1 MADDNDDFD
10 QSSHSRYNT
19 ESWDDDEGLHDHDGK
34 DEKQNELLWAVLASY
49 LPSDKTSIQRHFVQH
64 AEFSLAL
71 TRSLTKSNN
80 AASFQALALSL
91 RDRLV
96 ERWKD
101 TDIFFTQ
108 QGVKRVNYLSLEF
121 LLGRTLTNAMSNLNL
136 TENYARALSEL
147 GVKMEELYS
156 EEADAG
162 LGNGGLGRLAAC
174 FLDSMATMNYPGWGY
189 GLRYTYGMF
198 EQHIKNGY
206 QVELPDYWL
215 IAGHPWEIERHD
227 VVYPVRFYGEVE
239 SRLVEGASSSSS
251 PQDRERFTHVGGDVV
266 LAVAYD
272 LPIPGFSTF
281 NTNNLRLWASK
292 PSHEFDLS
300 QFNQGDYFK
309 AIEAKQRSE
318 TICSVLYPNDNTY
331 TGKELRLKQ
340 QYFFVSASLQDI
352 LHRFKST
359 KRPLREFPEAMAI
372 QLNDTHP
379 TLGIAELM
387 RLLIDVEGLKWAEA
401 WDITTRTFAYTNHT
415 VMPEALE
422 KWGVSLMSSLV
433 PRLMK
438 IIFDIN
444 AQFLALVEK
453 KWPGDVGKLTKLSI
467 IEEEPERRV
476 RMAHLAIV
484 GSHKING
491 VAAMHSELLKSDVF
505 PEFYALWPHKFMNV
519 TNGVTPRRWLAQA
532 NPGLSNLISE
542 VLGTDAWKTNLSLLS
557 GLRRYASDREFQKKW
572 MKIKRKNKK
581 RLAKWV
587 KEHLNLDISPDA
599 LFDVQIKRFHEYKR
613 QLLNMLGV
621 LYRYKQLKGMTDD
634 ERADVVPR
642 VFMFGGKAAPGYYMA
657 KMIIKLVNSWAE
669 EINNDP
675 DTQHLLKVVFL
686 PNYNVSLAEI
696 VIPASDI
703 SEHISTAG
711 TEASGT
717 SNMKFSMNGS
727 LIIGTLDGANVEIL
741 EEIGHDNMFI
751 FGAQTPD
758 VPKLRKELRNGTAH
772 IDERF
777 KVVIEMLKGSRGSFP
792 QVEDIINSLSNGND
806 HYLVSVDFAAY
817 LDTQELVDEAF
828 RDEERWAR
836 MSIYNVAGMGKF
848 SSDRSIKDY
857 ADQIWGVKQL
867 PRPGPVTIEVDRL
880 AASGL
885 VPYGVQN
892 AQLLSTSPSDVALE
906 RLSPL
911 HSQTIRT
918 FSPRV

>member
-1 MADDNDDFD
+1 MGVFFC
-10 QSSHSRYNT
+10 R
-19 ESWDDDEGLHDHDGK
+19 
-34 DEKQNELLWAVLASY
+34 
-49 LPSDKTSIQRHFVQH
+49 
-64 AEFSLAL
+64 
-71 TRSLTKSNN
+71 
-80 AASFQALALSL
+80 L
-91 RDRLV
+91 RDRLI

-108 QGVKRVNYLSLEF
+108 QQVKRVNYLSLEF
-121 LLGRTLTNAMSNLNL
+121 LLGRTLTNAMANLNL
-136 TENYARALSEL
+136 TDNFARALAEL
-147 GVKMEELYS
+147 GVKMEELHS
-156 EEADAG
+156 EEHDAG

-198 EQHIKNGY
+198 EQHIKEGY

-215 IAGHPWEIERHD
+215 IAGNPWEIERHD

-239 SRLVEGASSSSS
+239 EARSAKGEAVL
-251 PQDRERFTHVGGDVV
+251 PQDKVKYAHVGGDVV

-272 LPIPGFSTF
+272 VPIPGFSTY
-281 NTNNLRLWASK
+281 NTINLRLWASK

-352 LHRFKST
+352 LHRFKQT
-359 KRPLREFPEAMAI
+359 KRPLNEFPETMGI

-387 RLLIDVEGLKWAEA
+387 RLLMDNEGLKWLEA

-422 KWGVSLMSSLV
+422 KWQVSLMSSLL

-444 AQFLALVEK
+444 AQFLAIVEK

-467 IEEEPERRV
+467 IEEHPERKV

-491 VAAMHSELLKSDVF
+491 VAAMHSELLKTDVF
-505 PEFYALWPHKFMNV
+505 PEFFELWPHKFENV
-519 TNGVTPRRWLAQA
+519 TNGVTPRRWMAQA
-532 NPGLSNLISE
+532 NPGLASLISE
-542 VLGTDAWKTNLSLLS
+542 TLGTEMWKTNLDLLA
-557 GLRRYASDREFQKKW
+557 GLRRFADDEKFQKKW
-572 MKIKRKNKK
+572 MKIKQKNKK
-581 RLAKWV
+581 RLSKWI
-587 KEHLNLDISPDA
+587 KSNLGIDTSPDA

-621 LYRYKQLKGMTDD
+621 LYRYKQIKGMTDE

-642 VFMFGGKAAPGYYMA
+642 VFLFGGKAAPGYHMA
-657 KMIIKLVNSWAE
+657 KMIIKLINSWAE
-669 EINNDP
+669 EINNDA

-686 PNYNVSLAEI
+686 PNYNVSLAEL
-696 VIPASDI
+696 VIPASDL

-741 EEIGHDNMFI
+741 EEIGDDNMFI
-751 FGAQTPD
+751 FGAQTPE
-758 VPKLRKELRNGTAH
+758 VPILRKELREGKAT

-777 KVVIEMLKGSRGSFP
+777 DIVMEMLRGVPGTFP
-792 QVEDIINSLSNGND
+792 QVQDIIGSISSTND
-806 HYLVSVDFAAY
+806 HYLVSVDFGAY
-817 LDTQELVDEAF
+817 LDTQERVDAAF
-828 RDEERWAR
+828 RDSTRWAR
-836 MSIYNVAGMGKF
+836 MSIHNVAGMGKF
-848 SSDRSIKDY
+848 SSDRSIRDY
-857 ADQIWGVKQL
+857 AQNIWDIKPL

-892 AQLLSTSPSDVALE
+892 AQMLSTSPSDVALE

-918 FSPRV
+918 FSPKV

>member
-1 MADDNDDFD
+1 
-10 QSSHSRYNT
+10 
-19 ESWDDDEGLHDHDGK
+19 
-34 DEKQNELLWAVLASY
+34 LL
-49 LPSDKTSIQRHFVQH
+49 
-64 AEFSLAL
+64 SLL
-71 TRSLTKSNN
+71 FGSLSVV
-80 AASFQALALSL
+80 FLLLCSL
-91 RDRLV
+91 RDRLI

-101 TDIFFTQ
+101 TDIFFSQ

-121 LLGRTLTNAMSNLNL
+121 LLGRTLTNAMANLNL
-136 TENYARALSEL
+136 TDNYARALAEL

-156 EEADAG
+156 EERDAG

-198 EQHIKNGY
+198 EQHIKSGY

-215 IAGHPWEIERHD
+215 IAGNQWEIERHD
-227 VVYPVRFYGEVE
+227 VVYPVRFYGHLEDSVN
-239 SRLVEGASSSSS
+239 RLSAQDEASAS
-251 PQDRERFTHVGGDVV
+251 PQDRTKSTHVGGDVV

-272 LPIPGFSTF
+272 VPIPGFSTF
-281 NTNNLRLWASK
+281 NTINLRLWASK

-352 LHRFKST
+352 LHRFKQS
-359 KRPLREFPEAMAI
+359 KRPLKEFPDAMAI

-387 RLLIDVEGLKWAEA
+387 SLLIDSENLKWADA

-422 KWGVSLMSSLV
+422 KWQVSLMSSLL

-453 KWPGDVGKLTKLSI
+453 RWPGDVTKLTKLSI
-467 IEEEPERRV
+467 IEEQPERKV

-491 VAAMHSELLKSDVF
+491 VAAMHSELLKTDVF
-505 PEFYALWPHKFMNV
+505 PEFFALWPEKFENV

-532 NPGLSNLISE
+532 NPGLANLITE
-542 VLGTDAWKTNLSLLS
+542 ALGTDAWKTNLDRLT
-557 GLRRYASDREFQKKW
+557 GLRRFSDHADLQKKW
-572 MKIKRKNKK
+572 MKVKRKNKK
-581 RLAKWV
+581 RLAEWV
-587 KEHLNLDISPDA
+587 KAHLNIDISPDA
-599 LFDVQIKRFHEYKR
+599 MFDVQIKRFHEYKR
-613 QLLNMLGV
+613 QLLNMLGI
-621 LYRYKQLKGMTDD
+621 LYRYKQIKGMSDD

-642 VFMFGGKAAPGYYMA
+642 VCMFGGKAAPGYHMA
-657 KMIIKLVNSWAE
+657 KMTIKLVNAWADV
-669 EINNDP
+669 INNDP
-675 DTQHLLKVVFL
+675 DTQHLLKVIFL
-686 PNYNVSLAEI
+686 PNYNVSLAEL
-696 VIPASDI
+696 VIPASDL
-703 SEHISTAG
+703 SQHISTAG

-741 EEIGHDNMFI
+741 EEIGDENMFI

-758 VPKLRKELRNGTAH
+758 VSLLRKEVYERKAI

-777 KVVIEMLKGSRGSFP
+777 QVVMEMLQGVPGTFP
-792 QVEDIINSLSNGND
+792 QVMDVVNSVTDGND
-806 HYLVSVDFAAY
+806 HYLVSVDFGAY
-817 LDTQELVDEAF
+817 LDAQERVDEAF
-828 RDEERWAR
+828 KDQRKWAK
-836 MSIYNVAGMGKF
+836 MSIHNVAGMGKF

-857 ADQIWGVKQL
+857 AENIWGIKPL
-867 PRPGPVTIEVDRL
+867 PRPGPVSVEVDRL

-892 AQLLSTSPSDVALE
+892 AQMLSSSPSDVALE

>member
-1 MADDNDDFD
+1 M
-10 QSSHSRYNT
+10 T
-19 ESWDDDEGLHDHDGK
+19 HD
-34 DEKQNELLWAVLASY
+34 
-49 LPSDKTSIQRHFVQH
+49 R
-64 AEFSLAL
+64 
-71 TRSLTKSNN
+71 
-80 AASFQALALSL
+80 L
-91 RDRLV
+91 RDRLI

-136 TENYARALSEL
+136 TDNFARALAEL
-147 GVKMEELYS
+147 GVKMEELHS
-156 EEADAG
+156 EEHDAG

-198 EQHIKNGY
+198 EQHIKEGY

-215 IAGHPWEIERHD
+215 IAGNPWEIERHD

-239 SRLVEGASSSSS
+239 EVSNPTRGDAKRR
-251 PQDRERFTHVGGDVV
+251 QDRVKFQHVGGDVV

-272 LPIPGFSTF
+272 VPIPGYSTF

-352 LHRFKST
+352 LHRFKQT
-359 KRPLREFPEAMAI
+359 KRPLREFPEAMGI

-387 RLLIDVEGLKWAEA
+387 RLLIDNEGLIWDDA
-401 WDITTRTFAYTNHT
+401 WDIITRTFAYTNHT

-422 KWGVSLMSSLV
+422 KWQVSLMSTLL

-444 AQFLALVEK
+444 AQFLALVEER
-453 KWPGDVGKLTKLSI
+453 WPGDIAKLTKLSI
-467 IEEEPERRV
+467 IEEHPERKV

-491 VAAMHSELLKSDVF
+491 VAAMHSELLKTDVF
-505 PEFYALWPHKFMNV
+505 AEFYALWPHKFENV

-532 NPGLSNLISE
+532 NPGLANLISE
-542 VLGTDAWKTNLSLLS
+542 TLKTENWKINLDLLS
-557 GLRRYASDREFQKKW
+557 GLRKFADDVHFHKKW
-572 MKIKRKNKK
+572 MKIKHKNKK
-581 RLAKWV
+581 RLSKWI
-587 KEHLNLDISPDA
+587 KANLGIDTSPDA

-621 LYRYKQLKGMTDD
+621 LYRYKQIKGMTDE

-642 VFMFGGKAAPGYYMA
+642 VFLFGGKAAPGYHMA
-657 KMIIKLVNSWAE
+657 KMTIKLVNSWGD

-727 LIIGTLDGANVEIL
+727 LIIGTLDGANVEIC
-741 EEIGHDNMFI
+741 EEIGEDNMFI
-751 FGAQTPD
+751 FGAQTPE
-758 VPKLRKELRNGTAH
+758 VPILRKELQEGKAI
-772 IDERF
+772 IDERWH
-777 KVVIEMLKGSRGSFP
+777 VVMDMLRGVPGTFA
-792 QVEDIINSLSNGND
+792 QITDIINSVSASND
-806 HYLVSVDFAAY
+806 HYLVSVDFGAY
-817 LDTQELVDEAF
+817 LDAQERVDEAF
-828 RDEERWAR
+828 RDQKRWAR
-836 MSIYNVAGMGKF
+836 MSINNVAGMGKF
-848 SSDRSIKDY
+848 SSDRSIRDY
-857 ADQIWGVKQL
+857 AENIWGIKPL
-867 PRPGPVTIEVDRL
+867 PRPGPVSIEVDRL
-880 AASGL
+880 QASGL

-892 AQLLSTSPSDVALE
+892 AQLMSSSPSDVALE

-911 HSQTIRT
+911 HSQTMRT
-918 FSPRV
+918 FSPKI

>member
-1 MADDNDDFD
+1 MQETTHEDD
-10 QSSHSRYNT
+10 
-19 ESWDDDEGLHDHDGK
+19 
-34 DEKQNELLWAVLASY
+34 KQNELLWAVLASY
-49 LPSDKTSIQRHFVQH
+49 IPSDKSSIQRHFVQH
-64 AEFSLAL
+64 AEFSLAQ
-71 TRSLTKSNN
+71 TRHTIQSQPVS
-80 AASFQALALSL
+80 SFQALALSL
-91 RDRLV
+91 RDRLI

-101 TDIFFTQ
+101 TDIFFSQ

-147 GVKMEELYS
+147 GIKMEELHDA
-156 EEADAG
+156 EHDAG

-215 IAGHPWEIERHD
+215 INGNPWEIERHD
-227 VVYPVRFYGEVE
+227 VQYPVRFYGSVE
-239 SRLVEGASSSSS
+239 EQALRLTAAEEASAA
-251 PQDRERFTHVGGDVV
+251 PQDRVKVSHVGGDVV

-272 LPIPGFSTF
+272 VPIPGYSTF
-281 NTNNLRLWASK
+281 NTLNLRLWASK

-352 LHRFKST
+352 LARFKSSN
-359 KRPLREFPEAMAI
+359 RPLNEFPDAMAI

-387 RLLIDVEGLKWAEA
+387 RLLVDVEGLKWAHA

-422 KWGVSLMSSLV
+422 KWQVSLMSTLL

-444 AQFLALVEK
+444 AQFLAMVEK
-453 KWPGDVGKLTKLSI
+453 TWPGDIGKLTKLSI
-467 IEEEPERRV
+467 IEEQPERKV

-491 VAAMHSELLKSDVF
+491 VAAIHSELLKSDVF
-505 PEFYALWPHKFMNV
+505 PEFYQLWPEKFENV

-532 NPGLSNLISE
+532 NPDLASLISE
-542 VLGTDAWKTNLSLLS
+542 TLKTETWKTNLSVLT
-557 GLRRYASDREFQKKW
+557 GLKKYADRVDFQRAW

-587 KEHLNLDISPDA
+587 KTHLNIDISPDA

-621 LYRYKQLKGMTDD
+621 LHRYKQLKGMTDD
-634 ERADVVPR
+634 DRADVVPR
-642 VFMFGGKAAPGYYMA
+642 VVMFGGKAAPGYHMA
-657 KMIIKLVNSWAE
+657 KMIIKLITSWAE

-675 DTQHLLKVVFL
+675 DTHNLLKVVFL
-686 PNYNVSLAEI
+686 PNYNVSLAEM
-696 VIPASDI
+696 VIPASDL
-703 SEHISTAG
+703 SQHISTAG

-717 SNMKFSMNGS
+717 SNMKFSMNGCM
-727 LIIGTLDGANVEIL
+727 IIGTLDGANIEIL
-741 EEIGHDNMFI
+741 EEVGEDNMFI
-751 FGAQTPD
+751 FGAETPD
-758 VPKLRKELRNGTAH
+758 VPSLRGAIHQGTAS

-777 KVVIEMLKGSRGSFP
+777 HQVIEMLKGFPGSFP
-792 QVEDIINSLSNGND
+792 QVNDVINSVTNGHD
-806 HYLVSVDFAAY
+806 HYLVSTDFGAY
-817 LDTQELVDEAF
+817 LDAQDRVDSAF
-828 RDEERWAR
+828 RDTSRWAK
-836 MSIYNVAGMGKF
+836 MSILNVAGIGKF
-848 SSDRSIKDY
+848 SSDRSIRDY
-857 ADQIWGVKQL
+857 AENIWGIKPL

-892 AQLLSTSPSDVALE
+892 AQMLSTSPSDVALE
-906 RLSPL
+906 RLSPI
-911 HSQTIRT
+911 HSQTMRS
-918 FSPRV
+918 FSPKV